1 MEKFHSENNLPGG
14 YWNPGKNTDSESPD
28 VSNES
33 QINFEMEVSN
43 LGNGASQHTTHQSDE
58 NSIEISDPSNE
69 DVLEHSGYFLN
80 R

>member
-1 MEKFHSENNLPGG
+1 MEKFHSENNLPGE

-28 VSNES
+28 VSNEN
-33 QINFEMEVSN
+33 QINCEMEVSN
-43 LGNGASQHTTHQSDE
+43 LANGSGQSVE
-58 NSIEISDPSNE
+58 NSIEISDPSND

>member
-1 MEKFHSENNLPGG
+1 MPIGS
-14 YWNPGKNTDSESPD
+14 WNPGKTADLELANVDQCGSTE
-28 VSNES
+28 N